1 VVRLIYGKTAN
12 RSAFL
17 RVLARMT
24 SRRLPLLA
32 VLAVLVA
39 AAPAAADDQPR
50 LPVPGH
56 QDVNGDGRDDIV
68 FGSGSPPWD
77 PAAMP
82 VRLFTVF
89 GKTDRALVD
98 VSAPGPW
105 GQTIDGPFGLLAIG
119 DLVGDFNGDGRAD
132 IGAIFANGDRVVL
145 PGQSSGGSLQA
156 ETPPPALR
164 LQNAEIGVGAGDVN
178 GDGLDDLA
186 VKAFE
191 TAAGSRLIGL
201 VFGSR
206 APATLDVAGGRMP
219 TRIKVP
225 GARRGVFVS
234 FDGVGDLNGDGIDDV
249 AVGADWAPRS
259 SCRKFVCDGRVWV
272 IYGRRRWPQR
282 IDLADLARREG
293 FVIRPKLA
301 LARGGGFRSL
311 SAAVAAGDVDGDGRE
326 DMLVRLANLARS
338 RVAAIVWG
346 SSRKRTRPLVIG
358 DRTSRVVDRKSNGV
372 DPIGDF
378 DGDGRADLLGQ
389 PDPDLD
395 AGGEATTF
403 RTFVLRG
410 KRWTG
415 ARSIAPR
422 RSRDGFVLLRR
433 VDGFIRAADVNGDG
447 RSDLYD
453 APRLIGP
460 PDTGWAVFGD
470 RSRRRVHVDRPS
482 FRGFAFGMP

>member
-1 VVRLIYGKTAN
+1 MPRLV
-12 RSAFL
+12 
-17 RVLARMT
+17 VLALVT
-24 SRRLPLLA
+24 
-32 VLAVLVA
+32 VLIV
-39 AAPAAADDQPR
+39 AAPAGAAQQPR

-56 QDVNGDGRDDIV
+56 QDVNGDGRDDIL
-68 FGSGSPPWD
+68 FGSGIPPGSP
-77 PAAMP
+77 ATMP

-89 GKTDRALVD
+89 GKADRALVD
-98 VSAPGPW
+98 VSSPGPW
-105 GQTIDGPFGLLAIG
+105 GQTIDGPFGLLASG
-119 DLVGDFNGDGRAD
+119 DIVGDYNGDGRAD
-132 IGAIFANGDRVVL
+132 ILAIFASGERVVL
-145 PGQSSGGSLQA
+145 RGQSAGGSLHA

-164 LQNAEIGVGAGDVN
+164 LRSAEVGVGAGDVN

-186 VKAFE
+186 VKAVGSP
-191 TAAGSRLIGL
+191 AGSRLVGL

-206 APATLDVAGGRMP
+206 TPATLDVAGGRMP

-225 GARRGVFVS
+225 GARRGDFVS
-234 FDGVGDLNGDGIDDV
+234 FGGVGDLNDDGIDDV
-249 AVGADWAPRS
+249 AVGADWAPRE
-259 SCRKFVCDGRVWV
+259 SCRKAICAGRVWV
-272 IYGRRRWPQR
+272 IYGRRQWPQR
-282 IDLADLARREG
+282 IDLANLGRREG

-311 SAAVAAGDVDGDGRE
+311 RAAVAAGDLDGDGHE
-326 DMLVRLANLARS
+326 DMLLRLENLARS

-346 SSRKRTRPLVIG
+346 SPRKRTRPLVIG
-358 DRTSRVVDRKSNGV
+358 DRTSRVVDRYGNDV

-378 DGDGRADLLGQ
+378 DGDGRADLIGQ

-415 ARSIAPR
+415 PRSIAPR

-433 VDGFIRAADVNGDG
+433 VDGLIRSGDINGDG
-447 RSDLYD
+447 RSDLLA
-453 APRLIGP
+453 APLLTGGSA
-460 PDTGWAVFGD
+460 TGWVVFGD

-482 FRGFAFGMP
+482 FRGFRFGMP